1 MNLQDIQKKLSEF
14 FQGSTIEL
22 MEGAKNAQGNQVGD
36 AGLSIPAEKI
46 KDVCEKLK
54 QIEQFSFDCLSNLT
68 AVDWKDRF
76 EVVYHLF
83 SYKHRHSLILRVR
96 LARPATADEGV
107 SLPSVESV
115 WGCANW
121 LEREVFDLFGIRFE
135 GHSDLRRIM
144 LPDDWIG
151 HPLLKDYKEQGDYHG
166 ISTTRPSLLN

>member
-1 MNLQDIQKKLSEF
+1 M
-14 FQGSTIEL
+14 
-22 MEGAKNAQGNQVGD
+22 GD
-36 AGLSIPAEKI
+36 ASLLIPAEKI
-46 KDVCEKLK
+46 KEVCVKLK

-83 SYKHRHSLILRVR
+83 SYKYRHSLVLRVR
-96 LARPATADEGV
+96 LERPADMNVEASIA
-107 SLPSVESV
+107 SLGEE

-135 GHSDLRRIM
+135 GHSDMRRIM

-151 HPLLKDYKEQGDYHG
+151 HPLRKDYKEQDDYHG
-166 ISTTRPSLLN
+166 ISTTRQSLLN